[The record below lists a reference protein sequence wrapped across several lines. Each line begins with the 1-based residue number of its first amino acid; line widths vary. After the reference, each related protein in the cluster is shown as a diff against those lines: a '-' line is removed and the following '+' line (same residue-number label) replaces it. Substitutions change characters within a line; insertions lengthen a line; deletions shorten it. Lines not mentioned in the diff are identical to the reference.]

1 MKFKR
6 KLLLATVI
14 ASIIAIAPFSAFA
27 LGKEPQSE
35 NIDYILE
42 NANPDDIYLNENGKI
57 QYSKNYMNL
66 MEEKNK
72 QLNDSYQKYLQT
84 KDLMISDSAI
94 QPMSNAIVRR
104 SFCYND
110 RTLNVLT
117 YQQEKNNWCGPA
129 AVKETLQFLNGS
141 SLTQAQYASNMQ
153 TDADG
158 STIVYKLTNELN
170 RRQSRHTYQ
179 YEDITSE
186 SRFTQILIADVMD
199 SDVGVP
205 FILHALAGSLYRYN
219 GNTLRHYLVVNGG
232 NMPQQ
237 KVTYVDSWK
246 ADYGRGTTLGR
257 YTDTR
262 SNVANTVISSG
273 RFVIW

>member
-6 KLLLATVI
+6 KLLLATAI
-14 ASIIAIAPFSAFA
+14 ASIVAIAPFSAFA
-27 LGKEPQSE
+27 LSEEPRNE
-35 NIDYILE
+35 NMDYILK
-42 NANPDDIYLNENGKI
+42 NANPDDIYLDENGKI
-57 QYSKNYMNL
+57 QYSNNYMNL

-84 KDLMISDSAI
+84 KDLMISDNGI
-94 QPMSNAIVRR
+94 QTTNNAVIRKG
-104 SFCYND
+104 FCYND
-110 RTLNVLT
+110 RTLNVPT
-117 YQQEKNNWCGPA
+117 YQQERNHWCGPA

-158 STIVYKLTNELN
+158 STFVYKLTNELN
-170 RRQSRHTYQ
+170 ARQSKHTYQ
-179 YEDITSE
+179 YEDVTNE

-205 FILHALAGSLYRYN
+205 FILHALTGSLYRYN
-219 GNTLRHYLVVNGG
+219 GNTLHHYLVVNGG

-237 KVTYVDSWK
+237 KVTYVDSWNY
-246 ADYGRGTTLGR
+246 DYGRGTTLGR

-262 SNVANTVISSG
+262 SNVANTVTSSG
-273 RFVIW
+273 RYVIW